1 MAKTKNN
8 LASAYLKQGKYSEA
22 ELLYK
27 QVRKYISKGE
37 SKDSIRSSHEL
48 TRENLDQSMTRISQS
63 GRCCNLTQMKVLA
76 IQLSLADRRG
86 QGGEQGQRQEQ
97 SASPHRGVWGLAQG
111 GKGGLPHCDHDPEE
125 PWRLVQAS
133 RQI

>member
-1 MAKTKNN
+1 MEIYESKLGQDDPNVAKTKNN

-48 TRENLDQSMTRISQS
+48 TRENLDQSMTRTSQS
-63 GRCCNLTQMKVLA
+63 GRCCNLIQMKVLA
-76 IQLSLADRRG
+76 T
-86 QGGEQGQRQEQ
+86 
-97 SASPHRGVWGLAQG
+97 GVSKSSKNGVFYKSSYLRFEG
-111 GKGGLPHCDHDPEE
+111 FPTPGIE
-125 PWRLVQAS
+125 PGPPG
-133 RQI
+133 